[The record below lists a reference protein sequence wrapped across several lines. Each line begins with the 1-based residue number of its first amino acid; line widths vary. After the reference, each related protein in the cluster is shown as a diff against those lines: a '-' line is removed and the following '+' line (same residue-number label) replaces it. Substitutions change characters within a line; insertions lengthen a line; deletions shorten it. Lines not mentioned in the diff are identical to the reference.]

1 MQRKKRKLKRTL
13 VSKRSKILTNR
24 LLSRPIEKT
33 LDVDLLFLCDLL
45 TADAERMNQLSRRQV
60 RVTKQHNEEVRELL
74 RLMGIPCVV
83 VSIRSIPEISRDF

>member
-1 MQRKKRKLKRTL
+1 M
-13 VSKRSKILTNR
+13 LTFF
-24 LLSRPIEKT
+24 SF
-33 LDVDLLFLCDLL
+33 VLLF

-83 VSIRSIPEISRDF
+83 VSIQSIPKHKVENCESDLNWIYFSFSDRLHLKLKLNVLNSSELER